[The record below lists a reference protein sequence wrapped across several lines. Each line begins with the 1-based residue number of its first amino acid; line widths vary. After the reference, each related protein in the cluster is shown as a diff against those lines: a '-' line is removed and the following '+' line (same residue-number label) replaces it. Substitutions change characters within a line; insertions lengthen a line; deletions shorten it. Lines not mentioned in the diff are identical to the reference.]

1 MWTNPRIAGYLSQ
14 ALSHEMSV
22 VQQYLTQ
29 SNLCGCWGMGAEC
42 DYFRR
47 EAGEELEHAGKIIR
61 HMLTLGL
68 APNATRLEPV
78 RPGRDMVEMLTLDW
92 HLEEEAVRLYDDA
105 LRYAQRCRDEAS
117 SRLFADLL
125 ADEQAHLQELDR
137 MLAELAQHKEN
148 KHG

>member
-14 ALSHEMSV
+14 ALCHEMSV

-47 EAGEELEHAGKIIR
+47 EAGEELEHASKIIR

-68 APNATRLEPV
+68 APNATHLEPV
-78 RPGRDMVEMLTLDW
+78 HPGRNMAEMLTHDW
-92 HLEEEAVRLYDDA
+92 RLEEEAVRLYDDA
-105 LRYAQRCRDEAS
+105 LRYAQRCRDDAS
-117 SRLFADLL
+117 SKLFADLL
-125 ADEQAHLQELDR
+125 ADEQAHLKELER
-137 MLAELAQHKEN
+137 MLAELAEKEK

>member
-1 MWTNPRIAGYLSQ
+1 MLTNPRVAGYLSQ

-29 SNLCGCWGMGAEC
+29 ANLCDCWGMGEEC
-42 DYFRR
+42 AYFRR

-61 HMLTLGL
+61 HMLTLGM

-78 RPGRDMVEMLTLDW
+78 RPGRDMAQMLTQDW
-92 HLEEEAVRLYDDA
+92 HLEQEAVRLYDDA
-105 LRYAQRCRDEAS
+105 LRHAQRCRDEAS

-125 ADEQAHLQELDR
+125 ADEQAHMAELER
-137 MLAELAQHKEN
+137 LLTELAQKE
-148 KHG
+148 K

>member
-29 SNLCGCWGMGAEC
+29 ANLCDCWGMGDEC
-42 DYFRR
+42 AYFRR

-68 APNATRLEPV
+68 APNATHLEPV
-78 RPGRDMVEMLTLDW
+78 HPGRNMAEMLTHDW
-92 HLEEEAVRLYDDA
+92 RLEEEAVRLYDDA

-117 SRLFADLL
+117 SKLFADLL
-125 ADEQAHLQELDR
+125 ADEQAHLKELER
-137 MLAELAQHKEN
+137 MLGELAEKEK

>member
-1 MWTNPRIAGYLSQ
+1 MWSNPRLAGYLSQ
-14 ALSHEMSV
+14 ALSHEMTV

-29 SNLCGCWGMGAEC
+29 ASLCDCWGKGEEC
-42 DYFRR
+42 AYFRR

-68 APNATRLEPV
+68 TPNATRLEPTH
-78 RPGRDMVEMLTLDW
+78 PGRDMAEMLSFDW
-92 HLEEEAVRLYDDA
+92 RLEEEAVRLYDDA

-125 ADEQAHLQELDR
+125 ADEQHHLQELDR
-137 MLAELAQHKEN
+137 MLAGLANKEQ
-148 KHG
+148 

>member
-1 MWTNPRIAGYLSQ
+1 MWSNPRLAGYLSQ
-14 ALSHEMSV
+14 ALSHEMTV

-29 SNLCGCWGMGAEC
+29 ASLCDCWGKGEEC
-42 DYFRR
+42 AYFRR

-68 APNATRLEPV
+68 APNATRLEPTH
-78 RPGRDMVEMLTLDW
+78 PGRDMAEMLSFDW
-92 HLEEEAVRLYDDA
+92 RLEEEAVRLYDDA

-125 ADEQAHLQELDR
+125 ADEQHHLQELDR
-137 MLAELAQHKEN
+137 MLAGLANKEQ
-148 KHG
+148 

>member
-1 MWTNPRIAGYLSQ
+1 MWTNPRVAGYLTQ

-29 SNLCGCWGMGAEC
+29 ANLCDCWGMGTEC
-42 DYFRR
+42 AYFRR

-78 RPGRDMVEMLTLDW
+78 HPGRDMTEMLSFDW
-92 HLEEEAVRLYDDA
+92 RLEEEAVRLYDDA
-105 LRYAQRCRDEAS
+105 LRYAQRCRDDAS
-117 SRLFADLL
+117 SALFAKLL
-125 ADEQAHLQELDR
+125 ADEQAHLKELDR
-137 MLAELAQHKEN
+137 MLAELAEKEN
-148 KHG
+148 HHG

>member
-29 SNLCGCWGMGAEC
+29 ANLCDCWGMGDEC
-42 DYFRR
+42 AYFRR

-68 APNATRLEPV
+68 APNATHLEPV
-78 RPGRDMVEMLTLDW
+78 HPGRNMAEMLTHDW
-92 HLEEEAVRLYDDA
+92 RLEEEAVRLYDDA
-105 LRYAQRCRDEAS
+105 LRYAQRCRDDAS
-117 SRLFADLL
+117 SKLFADLL
-125 ADEQAHLQELDR
+125 ADEQAHLKELYR
-137 MLAELAQHKEN
+137 MLAELAEKEK

>member
-1 MWTNPRIAGYLSQ
+1 MWSNPRIAGYLSQ

-29 SNLCGCWGMGAEC
+29 GNLCDCWGMAEQC
-42 DYFRR
+42 AYFRR

-78 RPGRDMVEMLTLDW
+78 HPGRDMAEMLTLDW
-92 HLEEEAVRLYDDA
+92 HLERQAVQLYDDA

-117 SRLFADLL
+117 SSLFADLL
-125 ADEQAHLQELDR
+125 ADEQHHLEELDR
-137 MLAELAQHKEN
+137 MLAELAHKEKQN
-148 KHG
+148 G